1 MSIYNDIQQAI
12 AKQQK
17 LLAVLIDPDKMK
29 VDQVASFLK
38 KVNTSVATH
47 IFIGGSEVDE
57 QFTDRLTSEIKQHTN
72 LPLVLFPGNV
82 SQITNHANA
91 ILFLSLLSGRNPEY
105 LIGQHVKAASVLR
118 NTDLEVIATGY
129 ILIEN
134 GKQTAVQRV
143 TETEPISRNN
153 VQAIVDTAKAG
164 ELLGMRLIYLEAGSG
179 ATEAVN
185 TEIISAVKHDSNI
198 PLIVGGGIKTKQ
210 QLIDAYTAGAD
221 MVVIGTAFENDETF
235 FKELTSGKASATD

>member
-29 VDQVASFLK
+29 EEQVASFLK
-38 KVNTSVATH
+38 KVNASVATH

-57 QFTDRLTSEIKQHTN
+57 QVTDSLTSEIKQHTN

-105 LIGQHVKAASVLR
+105 LIGQHIKAASVLR
-118 NTDLEVIATGY
+118 NTDLEVIPTGY

-143 TETEPISRNN
+143 TETEPMPRND
-153 VQAIVDTAKAG
+153 VQAIEDTAKAG